1 MHDLEYAVGIGC
13 WLALAYLVATYNYG
27 NISPFLA
34 AATPIIAITIVY
46 IIIIL
51 VNTAAKILFWLL
63 RLMFSPEVFFF
74 IAGLFLIGLFAF
86 MIKET
91 MVLLHTGRPEV
102 D

>member
-13 WLALAYLVATYNYG
+13 WLALGYLVTVYKFG

-34 AATPIIAITIVY
+34 AATPIVTISIVY
-46 IIIIL
+46 IIIML
-51 VNTAAKILFWLL
+51 VNTIIKIIFWLL
-63 RLMFSPEVFFF
+63 RLMFSPEVVFF
-74 IAGLFLIGLFAF
+74 IAGIFLIGLFAF
-86 MIKET
+86 IIKET